1 MRLPIYAKVIQ
12 NIYDDL
18 DYIRNSSNYET
29 QSLKITLKGGS
40 EVTII
45 ETLGAYHGNRAN
57 FFAMMNDDDG
67 MLKFSNAYFD
77 IEDIA
82 KIYLDLETYDEARD
96 RRKAV
101 EL

>member
-18 DYIRNSSNYET
+18 DYIRNSSDYET
-29 QSLKITLKGGS
+29 QALKITLNGGS
-40 EVTII
+40 EVTVI
-45 ETLGAYHGNRAN
+45 EELSAYHGNRAD
-57 FFAMMNDDDG
+57 FFAMMNDEDG
-67 MLKFSNAYFD
+67 MLHFGNAYFD

-96 RRKAV
+96 RRRL
-101 EL
+101 E